1 METITKKIAD
11 QILENFVSFK
21 IDIYTYQ
28 DSVNGMQSD
37 KFICL
42 SNLIRHLENI
52 NYGADSEG
60 VIYKNGKEILTYEM
74 EDNFLTFYGPFGWRI
89 G

>member
-1 METITKKIAD
+1 MKTITEKIAN
-11 QILENFVSFK
+11 QILENFSSFK

-28 DSVNGMQSD
+28 DSVNGTQSD

-42 SNLIRHLENI
+42 SNLISYLKNI
-52 NYGADSEG
+52 NSVDSEG
-60 VIYKNGKEILTYEM
+60 VIYKNGKEILTYEK